1 MKELMR
7 MVEDNL
13 AHVRGE
19 IEKACSRSGRRPDEV
34 EIMAVTK
41 THSAEYVEAAIGC
54 DIKHIG
60 ENRVSEGG
68 RKVSAVGRDRAVF
81 HLIGVIHRSEVRQA
95 VRDFHC
101 IDAVDRVR
109 ILEEIVRR
117 EASPRILLE
126 VNTSGEKA
134 KKGFPPDGTLL
145 ENAMGFALENGLSVE
160 GLLTVGPLGAGETGM
175 REAFSSLREL
185 RDRLSASLGVPLP
198 ALSMGMS
205 DDFSIAVEEGS
216 TMIRL
221 GRVLFGPRG

>member
-1 MKELMR
+1 MKDLMR
-7 MVEDNL
+7 TVEDNL
-13 AHVRGE
+13 AHVRDE
-19 IEKACSRSGRRPDEV
+19 IGKACLRSGRRVEEV
-34 EIMAVTK
+34 EIMGVTK
-41 THSAEYVEAAIGC
+41 THPPEYVEAAIRCG
-54 DIKHIG
+54 IRHIG

-68 RKVSAVGRDRAVF
+68 RKVNAVGREMAVF

-126 VNTSGEKA
+126 VNTSGEEA

-145 ENAMGFALENGLSVE
+145 ETALGFALENGLQVD
-160 GLLTVGPLGAGETGM
+160 GLLTVGPLGAGEIGM

-216 TMIRL
+216 TIVRL
-221 GRVLFGPRG
+221 GRILFGPRG

>member
-1 MKELMR
+1 MKELKR
-7 MVEDNL
+7 TVEENL
-13 AHVRGE
+13 AHVRDE
-19 IEKACSRSGRRPDEV
+19 IGKACLRSGRNAEAV

-41 THSAEYVEAAIGC
+41 THPAEYVEAAIDCG
-54 DIKHIG
+54 IRHIG

-68 RKVSAVGRDRAVF
+68 RKIGAVGPDRAVF

-101 IDAVDRVR
+101 IDAVDRLR

-134 KKGFPPDGTLL
+134 KKGFPPDGALL
-145 ENAMGFALENGLSVE
+145 ETAMEYALENGLSVE
-160 GLLTVGPLGAGETGM
+160 GLLTVGPLGEGEIGM
-175 REAFSSLREL
+175 REAFSTLRQL
-185 RDRLSASLGVPLP
+185 RDRLSAALGVPLP
-198 ALSMGMS
+198 TLSMGMS
-205 DDFSIAVEEGS
+205 DDFAVAVEEGS
-216 TMIRL
+216 TMVRL

>member
-1 MKELMR
+1 NH
-7 MVEDNL
+7 NL
-13 AHVRGE
+13 AHVREE
-19 IEKACSRSGRRPDEV
+19 IEKACLRSGRNAGEV

-41 THSAEYVEAAIGC
+41 THPAEYVEAAISCGV
-54 DIKHIG
+54 KHIG

-68 RKVSAVGRDRAVF
+68 RKVSAVGRDRAIF

-101 IDAVDRVR
+101 IDAVDRLR

-160 GLLTVGPLGAGETGM
+160 GLLTV
-175 REAFSSLREL
+175 
-185 RDRLSASLGVPLP
+185 VPWEQ
-198 ALSMGMS
+198 AKQ
-205 DDFSIAVEEGS
+205 V
-216 TMIRL
+216 
-221 GRVLFGPRG
+221 